1 MKNLYHNQIIIIE
14 DDFQDAEFTKEAI
27 QRMNSPISLVH
38 LSSLEEVR
46 NYDFRDSDI
55 GLILLD
61 MKMPKVTGIE
71 IIKMLKSQNQSKD
84 IPIVVFTSAGLP
96 EDIKKVKEMGIYDFL
111 VKPIN
116 IEKYFLLVQ
125 SACRKWLSLNN

>member
-1 MKNLYHNQIIIIE
+1 MQKFYQNRVILIE

-27 QRMNSPISLVH
+27 QRMNVSINLEH

-46 NYDFRDSDI
+46 NYDFLKPDVD
-55 GLILLD
+55 LILLD

-71 IIKMLKSQNQSKD
+71 IITMLKAQHQSKD

-116 IEKYFLLVQ
+116 IEKYFDIVQ
-125 SACRKWLSLNN
+125 SACRKWLALSN